1 MPRLPLVLALL
12 LASPAS
18 GQLLPSLPAPV
29 AALPDQVRGAVDR
42 AVDGVPRLLEAP
54 VRLLDAARLDR
65 IMRLVRDSG
74 GLVVRDDR
82 GNAARAGEVVLTDP
96 TDAEITALEHEGFRT
111 IERAEI
117 DGLGVGYAR
126 LAVPDGVRL
135 DRALARA
142 RRQAADVAAAVIHF
156 ESGSVAAGNVAAVP
170 VQVPPAPAGTTVG
183 IIDGGVADPGV
194 RQMGFANGAPRASD
208 HGSAVEWLVGRGAP
222 GARVLAADVY
232 GNDPAG
238 GGAVAIARAI
248 GWLAR
253 ERVGTVSISLV
264 GPPNPLLARVVAAA
278 QRRGMTIVAAV
289 GNDGPTAPPAY
300 PASYPG
306 VVAVTG
312 VDARDRVL
320 IEAGRA
326 SHLDYA
332 GPAAGFAAPDAGG
345 RMKAVR
351 GTSFAAPLVAAR
363 IAAVGRAGADR
374 EARKGRGYGRG
385 LVCATC
391 VARR

>member
-1 MPRLPLVLALL
+1 
-12 LASPAS
+12 
-18 GQLLPSLPAPV
+18 
-29 AALPDQVRGAVDR
+29 
-42 AVDGVPRLLEAP
+42 
-54 VRLLDAARLDR
+54 
-65 IMRLVRDSG
+65 
-74 GLVVRDDR
+74 
-82 GNAARAGEVVLTDP
+82 
-96 TDAEITALEHEGFRT
+96 
-111 IERAEI
+111 
-117 DGLGVGYAR
+117 
-126 LAVPDGVRL
+126 VRL

-142 RRQAADVAAAVIHF
+142 RRQAADVAADVIHF